1 MVYTLVA
8 PIQNEYKQGKFYQT
22 PKESA
27 IISDIVVYLWPKNGA
42 MICIIDP
49 KTEKMAVYR
58 SLIEACKWDGRLKY
72 QTLKE
77 KKLSLKGNK
86 YKNLMIYRVK
96 YYRD

>member
-1 MVYTLVA
+1 
-8 PIQNEYKQGKFYQT
+8 
-22 PKESA
+22 
-27 IISDIVVYLWPKNGA
+27 
-42 MICIIDP
+42 
-49 KTEKMAVYR
+49 MAVYR

-96 YYRD
+96 YYGEKMS